1 MEAKSTSSV
10 VGIVVKI
17 IDPYTIAINRGS
29 EHGIRIGMRYLV
41 YNEGEELFDPETHES
56 LGRLELI
63 CGVGVIAHVQP
74 KLATLQ
80 SDKKIIKHKRTISR
94 PVESRFNL
102 FAVPKE
108 IDEPTEELAKFCD
121 LEEGVSKVRIIE

>member
-1 MEAKSTSSV
+1 MEAKSTNSA

-41 YNEGEELFDPETHES
+41 YNEGEELFDPETRES

-63 CGVGVIAHVQP
+63 CGVGEITHVQP
-74 KLATLQ
+74 KLSTLQ

-102 FAVPKE
+102 FAAPKE